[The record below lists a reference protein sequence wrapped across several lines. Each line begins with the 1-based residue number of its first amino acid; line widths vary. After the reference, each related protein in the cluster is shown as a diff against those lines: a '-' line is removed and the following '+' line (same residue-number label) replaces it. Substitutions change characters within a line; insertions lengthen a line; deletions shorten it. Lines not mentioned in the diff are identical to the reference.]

1 VLDFVEKCVTITIP
15 GRRLPVDS
23 VKLENCKLTL
33 KKGNIMSFE
42 QYILSGVDL
51 STEDSDWF
59 FVEIHELVESIQE
72 SAVNE

>member
-1 VLDFVEKCVTITIP
+1 
-15 GRRLPVDS
+15 
-23 VKLENCKLTL
+23 
-33 KKGNIMSFE
+33 MSFE

>member
-1 VLDFVEKCVTITIP
+1 MEKCVTIPIQ

-23 VKLENCKLTL
+23 VTFENCKLTL
-33 KKGNIMSFE
+33 KKEIIMSLE

-72 SAVNE
+72 SVDNE